1 MYSLNI
7 ESNALHLVMAFNEG
21 GRELAAKA
29 LEIVRHAYGVKRVVV
44 HVVSGKEPPFYIAE
58 IRELL
63 TGNIS
68 RTLICRYHG
77 STPDDL
83 KAVLRT
89 LKGSR
94 LMVLIDP
101 RSIGYVKAASEAQ
114 VQTLSAG
121 GV

>member
-1 MYSLNI
+1 MYPLNI
-7 ESNALHLVMAFNEG
+7 ESDALHLVMAFNEG

-29 LEIVRHAYGVKRVVV
+29 LEIVKHAYGVKRIVV
-44 HVVSGKEPPFYIAE
+44 HVISGKEPPFYIAE

-83 KAVLRT
+83 KTLLKSLR
-89 LKGSR
+89 GRR
-94 LMVLIDP
+94 LVVLIDP
-101 RSIGYVKAASEAQ
+101 RSPDYVKAFSEVQ
-114 VQTLSAG
+114 VQALSAG
-121 GV
+121 V